1 VQINALKGKKVVSTS
16 RTPGHTKWRQTI
28 FLSPKLVLQDC
39 PGLVFPALDVPK
51 PLQVLCGIYPLS
63 QLREP
68 YSAVHYLAER
78 VPVEEIYRLEK
89 VNPDEP
95 WSGWHICQAYAKKRG
110 YTTRRGNYD
119 GHRAG
124 IEILKD
130 VWDGRVVL
138 YFLPYQTH
146 INLHSYLDSSPPNST
161 HSPSS
166 HSPSSTALPSNSTHT
181 PPPPPPP
188 PTTTTTTTTT
198 TTKAT
203 NILQDQK
210 QQNEQQPQTDNTSGE
225 NNENETTPASDN
237 PFTLLEN
244 IQEDNTQV

>member
-1 VQINALKGKKVVSTS
+1 VFIPSIISLWQINALKGKKVVSTS

-51 PLQVLCGIYPLS
+51 QLQVLCGIYPLS

-89 VNPDEP
+89 VDPNEP

-110 YTTRRGNYD
+110 YRTRRGNFD

-130 VWDGRVVL
+130 VWDGRIVL

-146 INLHSYLDSSPPNST
+146 INLHNYLDNTSPSTSTSTSTSNNST
-161 HSPSS
+161 
-166 HSPSSTALPSNSTHT
+166 TTI
-181 PPPPPPP
+181 
-188 PTTTTTTTTT
+188 TTTTTTNNNNNKEIKNMKNTISKETSFECKKT
-198 TTKAT
+198 ISNKEKT
-203 NILQDQK
+203 N
-210 QQNEQQPQTDNTSGE
+210 ESGE
-225 NNENETTPASDN
+225 NSTTSKLTSN
-237 PFTLLEN
+237 PFGLL
-244 IQEDNTQV
+244 DSD